1 MKIASVD
8 IIPYRIPNHQAH
20 KIATLTLS
28 AVDNVIV
35 RIRTDDG
42 IEGIG
47 ECVTEAKWNS
57 NVMEAHAVLLSKYLA
72 PAIIGADP
80 LRIRNVWSRMDA
92 VVNGQLPAKGA
103 IDIALHDL
111 IGKTL
116 GLPLWRLLG
125 GDNSK
130 PVLVEGPGY
139 GIGFME
145 PEPAAEFALKGISG
159 GCRQIEIKCGHPAGP
174 QHDLKVIE
182 AVHRACG
189 PEVSLKIDCTEAY
202 TFKDALN
209 YLPLFAAANVVW
221 VEQPMAR
228 HELLAMSQLRPRV
241 PTQIA
246 LEESIGGPADV
257 LRVAAMGAADGIHI
271 KLAMLGGISKCMDIA
286 RICEAAGLSILPG
299 CSTASGIGLAAAHH
313 FAAAI
318 EPARGCHASPLARA
332 VDDII
337 CNPLPPYPASVMLTD
352 APGLGIEVDWEKV
365 ARYAVGSE

>member
-1 MKIASVD
+1 MKITAVD
-8 IIPYRIPNHQAH
+8 IIPYRIPNRQVH

-28 AVDNVIV
+28 AVDNIIV
-35 RIRTDDG
+35 RIKTDKD

-80 LRIRNVWSRMDA
+80 FRLRDVWVRMDA

-111 IGKTL
+111 IGKAL
-116 GLPLWRLLG
+116 GIPVWKFLG
-125 GDNSK
+125 GDNSR

-145 PEPAAEFALKGISG
+145 PQPAVEMALRGISD

-174 QHDLKVIE
+174 AHDLAVIE

-189 PEVSLKIDCTEAY
+189 PEVTLKIDCTEAY
-202 TFKDALN
+202 SFKDALK
-209 YLPLFAAANVVW
+209 YLPMFAAANVVW
-221 VEQPMAR
+221 AEQPMRR
-228 HELLAMSQLRPRV
+228 HEVQAMGVLRPLV
-241 PTQIA
+241 PLKIA
-246 LEESIGGPADV
+246 LEESVGSPADI
-257 LRVAAMGAADGIHI
+257 LRVAALGAADGIHV
-271 KLAMLGGISKCMDIA
+271 KLAMLGGMSKCMDIA
-286 RICEAAGLSILPG
+286 KVCDAAGLAVLPG
-299 CSTASGIGLAAAHH
+299 CSTASGIGLTAAHH

-318 EPARGCHASPLARA
+318 EPARGCHASPLGRA

-337 CNPLPPYPASVMLTD
+337 QDPLPPYPAEVKLTD
-352 APGLGIEVDWEKV
+352 APGLGVEVDWDKV
-365 ARYAVGSE
+365 AKYAA

>member
-1 MKIASVD
+1 MKITAVD
-8 IIPYRIPNHQAH
+8 IIPYRIPYREVH

-35 RIRTDDG
+35 RIRTDKG
-42 IEGIG
+42 VEGIG

-57 NVMEAHAVLLSKYLA
+57 TVMEAHAVLLEKYLA
-72 PAIIGADP
+72 PAIVGADP
-80 LRIRNVWSRMDA
+80 FRIREVWARMDA

-111 IGKTL
+111 IGKAV
-116 GLPLWRLLG
+116 GIPVWRLLG
-125 GDNSK
+125 GSNAR
-130 PVLVEGPGY
+130 PVVVEGPGY
-139 GIGFME
+139 GIGFMK
-145 PEPAAEFALKGISG
+145 PEAAVELALKGISD
-159 GCRQIEIKCGHPAGP
+159 GCRQIEVKCGHPSGP
-174 QHDLKVIE
+174 DHDLAVIE

-189 PEVSLKIDCTEAY
+189 PEVTLKIDCTEGY
-202 TFKDALN
+202 TFKDALK

-221 VEQPMAR
+221 VEQPMPR
-228 HELLAMSQLRPRV
+228 HDLRATALLRPLV
-241 PTQIA
+241 PTKIA
-246 LEESIGGPADV
+246 LEESIGSPADI
-257 LRVAAMGAADGIHI
+257 LRVAEMGAADGIHV

-286 RICEAAGLSILPG
+286 AVCEAAGLAVLPG

-337 CNPLPPYPASVMLTD
+337 KNPLPPYPAEVKLTD

-365 ARYAVGSE
+365 AKYAA

>member
-1 MKIASVD
+1 MKITAVD
-8 IIPYRIPNHQAH
+8 IVPYRIPNRQVH

-28 AVDNVIV
+28 ALDNVIV
-35 RIRTDDG
+35 RIRTDAG
-42 IEGIG
+42 VEGIG

-57 NVMEAHAVLLSKYLA
+57 NVMEAHAVLLEKYLA
-72 PAIIGADP
+72 PAIVGADP
-80 LRIRNVWSRMDA
+80 FRIRAAWSRMDA

-111 IGKTL
+111 IGKAL
-116 GLPLWRLLG
+116 GIPVWKLLG
-125 GDNSK
+125 GDNAK

-145 PEPAAEFALKGISG
+145 PGPAVELALKGISG

-174 QHDLKVIE
+174 AHDLAVIE

-202 TFKDALN
+202 SFKDALQ
-209 YLPLFAAANVVW
+209 YLPLYAAANVVW
-221 VEQPMAR
+221 AEQPLPR
-228 HELLAMSQLRPRV
+228 HELIAMSRLRPRV
-241 PTQIA
+241 PVKIA
-246 LEESIGGPADV
+246 LEESVGAPADI
-257 LRVAAMGAADGIHI
+257 LRVAELAAADGVHV
-271 KLAMLGGISKCMDIA
+271 KLAMLGGISKCRDIA
-286 RICEAAGLSILPG
+286 TVCEAAGLAVLPG

-318 EPARGCHASPLARA
+318 TPARGCHASPLARA

-337 CNPLPPYPASVMLTD
+337 RDPLPPYPAEVRLTD
-352 APGLGIEVDWEKV
+352 APGLGVEVDWDKV
-365 ARYAVGSE
+365 ARYAA

>member
-1 MKIASVD
+1 MKITAVD
-8 IIPYRIPNHQAH
+8 IIPYRIPNRQVH
-20 KIATLTLS
+20 KIATLTIS
-28 AVDNVIV
+28 ALENVIV
-35 RIRTDDG
+35 RIRTDQG
-42 IEGIG
+42 VEGIG

-57 NVMEAHAVLLSKYLA
+57 TVMEAHAVLLCKYLA
-72 PAIIGADP
+72 PAIIGTDP
-80 LRIRNVWSRMDA
+80 FRIRDVWARMDA

-111 IGKTL
+111 IGKAL
-116 GLPLWRLLG
+116 RIPVWRFLG

-145 PEPAAEFALKGISG
+145 PEPAVELALRGISG

-174 QHDLKVIE
+174 AHDLAVIE

-189 PEVSLKIDCTEAY
+189 PDVSLKIDCTEAY
-202 TFKDALN
+202 SFKDALK
-209 YLPLFAAANVVW
+209 YLPLFSAANVVW
-221 VEQPMAR
+221 VEQPMPR
-228 HELLAMSQLRPRV
+228 HELLAMSTLRPLV
-241 PTQIA
+241 PTKIA
-246 LEESIGGPADV
+246 LEESIGAPADI
-257 LRVAAMGAADGIHI
+257 LRVAAMGAADGIHV

-286 RICEAAGLSILPG
+286 AICEAAGLSVLPG

-337 CNPLPPYPASVMLTD
+337 REPLPPYPASVTLTD
-352 APGLGIEVDWEKV
+352 APGLGVEVDWDKV
-365 ARYAVGSE
+365 SKYAA

>member
-1 MKIASVD
+1 MKITAVD
-8 IIPYRIPNHQAH
+8 IIPYRIPNRALHR
-20 KIATLTLS
+20 IATLTLS
-28 AVDNVIV
+28 ALDNVIV
-35 RIRTDDG
+35 RIRTDAG
-42 IEGIG
+42 IEGVG

-57 NVMEAHAVLLSKYLA
+57 TVMEAHAAVLAKYLA
-72 PAIIGADP
+72 PAIVDCDP
-80 LRIRNVWSRMDA
+80 FCIRDVWGRMDG

-111 IGKTL
+111 IGKAL
-116 GLPLWRLLG
+116 GIPVWRLLG
-125 GDNSK
+125 GSNAR

-139 GIGFME
+139 GIGFMD
-145 PEPAAEFALKGISG
+145 PGPAVELALKGISD

-174 QHDLKVIE
+174 AHDLAVIE

-189 PEVSLKIDCTEAY
+189 PDVSLKIDCTEGY
-202 TFKDALN
+202 TFKDALK
-209 YLPLFAAANVVW
+209 YLPLFAAANVDW
-221 VEQPMAR
+221 VEQPMPR
-228 HELLAMSQLRPRV
+228 HELVATSRLRPLV
-241 PTQIA
+241 PTRIA
-246 LEESIGGPADV
+246 LEESIGAPADI
-257 LRVAAMGAADGIHI
+257 LRVAELGAADGIHV

-286 RICEAAGLSILPG
+286 AICDAAGLSVLPG

-337 CNPLPPYPASVMLTD
+337 RDPLPPYPASVVLTD

-365 ARYAVGSE
+365 AKYAA

>member
-1 MKIASVD
+1 MKITSVD
-8 IIPYRIPNHQAH
+8 IIPYRIPNRQVH

-35 RIRTDDG
+35 RIRTDSG
-42 IEGIG
+42 VEGIG

-57 NVMEAHAVLLSKYLA
+57 NVMEAHAVLLERYLA
-72 PAIIGADP
+72 PAIVGADP
-80 LRIRNVWSRMDA
+80 FRTRDVWARMDG

-111 IGKTL
+111 MGKAL
-116 GLPLWRLLG
+116 GMPVWRLLG

-145 PEPAAEFALKGISG
+145 PGPAAEMALQGTSE
-159 GCRQIEIKCGHPAGP
+159 GCRQIEVKCGHPAGP
-174 QHDLKVIE
+174 AHDLAVIE

-189 PEVSLKIDCTEAY
+189 SDVTLKIDCTEAY
-202 TFKDALN
+202 SFKDALK

-221 VEQPMAR
+221 VEQPLPR
-228 HELLAMSQLRPRV
+228 HELQAMSTLRPLV
-241 PTQIA
+241 PVNLA
-246 LEESIGGPADV
+246 LEESIGAPADI
-257 LRVAAMGAADGIHI
+257 LRVAAMGAADGIHV
-271 KLAMLGGISKCMDIA
+271 KLAMLGGMSKCMDIA
-286 RICEAAGLSILPG
+286 TVCEAAGLKVLPG

-337 CNPLPPYPASVMLTD
+337 RDPLPPYPAEVRLTD
-352 APGLGIEVDWEKV
+352 APGLGVEVDWDKV
-365 ARYAVGSE
+365 AKYAA